1 MDLSL
6 TTSTMA
12 HREQLR
18 IKEKCFHPTASFV
31 EFEKEQVEQSIPQCF
46 ERIARTHPER
56 LALKN
61 GNLVYTYDSLNKAA
75 NSLAHLLLESSRASV
90 AFPRNPKRAFRAARS
105 STRVRGAPA
114 LGRVLVQ
121 GDW

>member
-6 TTSTMA
+6 TTSTTA
-12 HREQLR
+12 REQLR

-46 ERIARTHPER
+46 ERVARTHPER
-56 LALKN
+56 LALKI

-75 NSLAHLLLESSRASV
+75 NRLAHVLLHSSRAFV
-90 AFPRNPKRAFRAARS
+90 AFLSDPTHGVVSLLAMCGIDGGISVSKFSAI
-105 STRVRGAPA
+105 
-114 LGRVLVQ
+114 LM
-121 GDW
+121 